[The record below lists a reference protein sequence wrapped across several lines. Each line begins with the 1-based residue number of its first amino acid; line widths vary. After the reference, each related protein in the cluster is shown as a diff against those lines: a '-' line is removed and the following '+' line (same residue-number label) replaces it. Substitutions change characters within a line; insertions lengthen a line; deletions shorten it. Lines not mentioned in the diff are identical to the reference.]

1 MPAKKEKLI
10 KITKDE
16 DGSEVRVYKEFDQ
29 DNPYLTSGLRFFDK
43 NNDKADEVELQQ
55 FQIDIDKLREEQ
67 YMWLLHTSGVL
78 ENKLNRKIPIHSDYA
93 LSPKK
98 WLNESNWA
106 LYLQQLIEK
115 MEHWK
120 KNNEPLDTESAKTLH
135 LLKKESSNPESQSI
149 KIVETNS
156 RTPHGKYAAYSKA
169 SGMLRIE
176 AWNEFKQLAVKCTQ
190 TNEPVDLPGFGKIF
204 LKLDYKNP
212 DSSIR
217 YKMTAFEGKN
227 DLGKKT
233 TKKAFEDAW
242 QKN

>member
-1 MPAKKEKLI
+1 MSVKKVKLI

-16 DGSEVRVYKEFDQ
+16 NDSEVRVYKEFDQ
-29 DNPYLTSGLRFFDK
+29 ENPYLTGEPRFVHK
-43 NNDKADEVELQQ
+43 ENDNAEEVEMQP
-55 FQIDIDKLREEQ
+55 FEINIDELKEKQD
-67 YMWLLHTSGVL
+67 MGLLHPSGAL
-78 ENKLNRKIPIHSDYA
+78 ENKLNLKIPIHSDYA
-93 LSPKK
+93 LSPQK
-98 WLNESNWA
+98 WLTESNWA

-120 KNNEPLDTESAKTLH
+120 KNNEPLDTESARTLQ

-233 TKKAFEDAW
+233 TRKAFEDAW

>member
-1 MPAKKEKLI
+1 MD
-10 KITKDE
+10 KDE
-16 DGSEVRVYKEFDQ
+16 DGSEVRVYEEFEQ
-29 DNPYLTSGLRFFDK
+29 DNSVLNGEPRFVHK
-43 NNDKADEVELQQ
+43 ENDNAEEVEMQP
-55 FQIDIDKLREEQ
+55 FEISIDELKEKQD
-67 YMWLLHTSGVL
+67 MGLLHPSGAL
-78 ENKLNRKIPIHSDYA
+78 ENKLNLKIPIHFDYA

-98 WLNESNWA
+98 WLTESNWA

-120 KNNEPLDTESAKTLH
+120 KNNEPLDTESARTLQ

-217 YKMTAFEGKN
+217 YKLTAFEGKN

-233 TKKAFEDAW
+233 TRKAFEDAW

>member
-1 MPAKKEKLI
+1 MSAKKEKLI
-10 KITKDE
+10 KITKDRN
-16 DGSEVRVYKEFDQ
+16 GSEVRVYKEFDQ
-29 DNPYLTSGLRFFDK
+29 ENPYLTGEPRFVHK
-43 NNDKADEVELQQ
+43 ENDNAEEVEMQP
-55 FQIDIDKLREEQ
+55 FEISIDELKEKQD
-67 YMWLLHTSGVL
+67 MGLLHPSGAL
-78 ENKLNRKIPIHSDYA
+78 ENKLNLKIPIHSDYA

-98 WLNESNWA
+98 WLTESNWA

-120 KNNEPLDTESAKTLH
+120 KNNEPFDTESAKTLH

-176 AWNEFKQLAVKCTQ
+176 AWNEFKQLAVKCNQ

>member
-1 MPAKKEKLI
+1 
-10 KITKDE
+10 
-16 DGSEVRVYKEFDQ
+16 
-29 DNPYLTSGLRFFDK
+29 
-43 NNDKADEVELQQ
+43 
-55 FQIDIDKLREEQ
+55 
-67 YMWLLHTSGVL
+67 
-78 ENKLNRKIPIHSDYA
+78 
-93 LSPKK
+93 
-98 WLNESNWA
+98 
-106 LYLQQLIEK
+106 

-120 KNNEPLDTESAKTLH
+120 KNNEPLDTESARTLQ
-135 LLKKESSNPESQSI
+135 LLKKESSNPESQLI

>member
-1 MPAKKEKLI
+1 
-10 KITKDE
+10 
-16 DGSEVRVYKEFDQ
+16 
-29 DNPYLTSGLRFFDK
+29 
-43 NNDKADEVELQQ
+43 
-55 FQIDIDKLREEQ
+55 
-67 YMWLLHTSGVL
+67 MWLLHTSGVL

-120 KNNEPLDTESAKTLH
+120 KNKEPLDTESARTLQ

-149 KIVETNS
+149 KFVETNS

-176 AWNEFKQLAVKCTQ
+176 AWNEFKQLAVKCNQ

>member
-1 MPAKKEKLI
+1 MKKEKLI

-16 DGSEVRVYKEFDQ
+16 NDSEVRVYREYDEE
-29 DNPYLTSGLRFFDK
+29 NPYFSEELRFVHK
-43 NNDKADEVELQQ
+43 ENDNADEVEMQP
-55 FQIDIDKLREEQ
+55 FEINIDELNEKQD
-67 YMWLLHTSGVL
+67 MGLLHPSGAL
-78 ENKLNRKIPIHSDYA
+78 ENKLNLKIPIHSDYA

-98 WLNESNWA
+98 WLTESNWA

-120 KNNEPLDTESAKTLH
+120 KNNEPLDTESARTLQ

-149 KIVETNS
+149 KFVETNS

-190 TNEPVDLPGFGKIF
+190 TNEPVDFPGFGKIF

-227 DLGKKT
+227 DPGKVT

>member
-1 MPAKKEKLI
+1 M
-10 KITKDE
+10 
-16 DGSEVRVYKEFDQ
+16 VHC
-29 DNPYLTSGLRFFDK
+29 K
-43 NNDKADEVELQQ
+43 NNND
-55 FQIDIDKLREEQ
+55 R
-67 YMWLLHTSGVL
+67 
-78 ENKLNRKIPIHSDYA
+78 
-93 LSPKK
+93 
-98 WLNESNWA
+98 
-106 LYLQQLIEK
+106 
-115 MEHWK
+115 
-120 KNNEPLDTESAKTLH
+120 LDTDSARSLE

-176 AWNEFKQLAVKCTQ
+176 TWNEFKQLAVKCTQ
-190 TNEPVDLPGFGKIF
+190 TNESVDLPGFGKIF

-233 TKKAFEDAW
+233 TRKAFEDAW